1 MAYGASIGV
10 DEESGLT
17 SFKVWRSPDAV
28 KAFKAA
34 GNVVRGLADGSVSWT
49 FDDIDRSSTNF
60 LSCESDLD

>member
-49 FDDIDRSSTNF
+49 FDDIDRSSTNL